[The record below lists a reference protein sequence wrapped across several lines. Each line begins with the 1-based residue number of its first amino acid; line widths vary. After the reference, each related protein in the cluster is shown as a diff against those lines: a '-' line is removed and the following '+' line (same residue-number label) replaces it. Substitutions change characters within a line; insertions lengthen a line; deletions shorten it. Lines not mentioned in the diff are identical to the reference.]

1 MMIVVISVLEVSFL
15 LQFCITDDGWG
26 RRKVHWVRTSL
37 LDDGLDLRDEGLVDQ
52 RGDIEAADGA
62 AEDAEVEGVDL
73 EGGQVEVAED
83 AEPAELG
90 EQGDLLQLQEGVDVD
105 GVLHEDGLE
114 HVQVQV
120 VDGRQ
125 LHQRVQVQAVDRVEV
140 LQVLVLE
147 RELVEGV
154 QVHGRPLLRLGAGR
168 GGAGDGGKGADEHRS
183 RLHFCW
189 WVWVW
194 VEMKVEYI
202 KILKN
207 ATRAQL

>member
-1 MMIVVISVLEVSFL
+1 MIVVISVLEVSFL

-189 WVWVW
+189 CGWVW